1 MQKCGWSVTVE
12 VAEQTVS
19 GHGLDAIVATGAE
32 GRDSHKATLMHE
44 LCAYNS
50 SPAVCLSCSATSQ
63 HYIAFTVLYFD
74 YFIIS

>member
-1 MQKCGWSVTVE
+1 ME

-50 SPAVCLSCSATSQ
+50 SPAVCATSK
-63 HYIAFTVLYFD
+63 HYIAFTVLFFD
-74 YFIIS
+74 YFIGIIS